1 MSANRNADKLENN
14 QKKAKATIEEGHAII
29 ERLMKK

>member
-14 QKKAKATIEEGHAII
+14 QKRAQQQLKRG
-29 ERLMKK
+29 MQFWQD